1 MDISKGCDMP
11 LSKNDIVLVD
21 YVVRVKESGEVIEVT
36 DAEKA
41 KEFKVFDPGKSY
53 EPLLVV
59 LGEGRVIKGFEE
71 ALESSEVGVDAEV
84 DIPPDKAYGVR
95 DPNKVKTL
103 SLRDFARAG
112 VRPEVGKVVEVGGQL
127 GTVRSVSG
135 GRVVVDFNHPLAGKT
150 LTYSFRVV
158 KKLDEPVE
166 KVKYLVKRYVR
177 GVNVDDVKVSVD
189 SESSK
194 VSIELPRNSYFSEN
208 IQIAKKLASDDIFKY
223 LNFNEVIFIERYSK
237 EGSK

>member
-1 MDISKGCDMP
+1 MP

-112 VRPEVGKVVEVGGQL
+112 VKPEVGKVVEVGGQL

>member
-1 MDISKGCDMP
+1 MP

-36 DAEKA
+36 DSEKA

>member
-1 MDISKGCDMP
+1 MP

-194 VSIELPRNSYFSEN
+194 VRIELPRNSYFSEN
-208 IQIAKKLASDDIFKY
+208 IQIAKKL
-223 LNFNEVIFIERYSK
+223 
-237 EGSK
+237 

>member
-1 MDISKGCDMP
+1 MP
-11 LSKNDIVLVD
+11 LSKNDVVLVD

-41 KEFKVFDPGKSY
+41 KEFKVFDPSKSY

-71 ALESSEVGVDAEV
+71 ALESSEVGVDSEV

-166 KVKYLVKRYVR
+166 KVKYLVKRYVK
-177 GVNVDDVKVSVD
+177 GVKIDDIKVSVD